1 MRPKLEIGGN
11 KLKEKLL
18 NLGLNED
25 IYNEYKNHNEAYIGR
40 VIAEYKGIYKV
51 ATEKDD
57 ILAKVSGKYIKDV
70 TDTKD
75 FPAVG
80 DWVLVDR
87 ESKSISE
94 KKRGFKKG
102 CRE

>member
-70 TDTKD
+70 TNTKI
-75 FPAVG
+75 FLLSG
-80 DWVLVDR
+80 
-87 ESKSISE
+87 I
-94 KKRGFKKG
+94 GY
-102 CRE
+102 